1 MAPHALPES
10 DCAARGV
17 DVSGYFA
24 RLSAQLQA
32 PAGPARRA
40 AAPAPLE
47 QHVETISPA
56 TVQAPGEAHAQ
67 EARPAAPA
75 RAHPQ
80 PEQAVPSNSSV
91 QAATQTL
98 HAAPSLAPLAA
109 QVREAAMAAR
119 VPRDAADIAP
129 PADAH
134 APMFAPL
141 ARTSPIGVQSRPQPL
156 DSTAR
161 IDTVAETFAPRAT
174 SPASSATQSNVPR
187 SSSADARP
195 WQAEPLFQDLTQ
207 PPQDTHEVR
216 PAAFVRPTAPAP
228 SGDRA
233 QTAKAMPASTPSTPA
248 ERSTVR
254 IGTITLEV
262 HPPAVTA
269 PAAPQ
274 PVAAAPNPAP
284 SQFSLRRHHLRWS

>member
-40 AAPAPLE
+40 AAPVPLA
-47 QHVETISPA
+47 QHVETVSPA
-56 TVQAPGEAHAQ
+56 AAQAPGVAHTQ
-67 EARPAAPA
+67 EARQAAPS
-75 RAHPQ
+75 RAHSQ
-80 PEQAVPSNSSV
+80 PEQAVPSKAPMQETT
-91 QAATQTL
+91 QAEASTSL
-98 HAAPSLAPLAA
+98 WAPHVPQA
-109 QVREAAMAAR
+109 READTAAR
-119 VPRDAADIAP
+119 RPRDPADIGT

-134 APMFAPL
+134 APMFAPR
-141 ARTSPIGVQSRPQPL
+141 APASPISVQGKPRRI

-161 IDTVAETFAPRAT
+161 IDAVAETFTPRTT
-174 SPASSATQSNVPR
+174 SPASSATQPSTPR
-187 SSSADARP
+187 SSLADTKP
-195 WQAEPLFQDLTQ
+195 WRAEAAVQDLAH

-216 PAAFVRPTAPAP
+216 PASFVRPTVPAP

-233 QTAKAMPASTPSTPA
+233 QTAKAMPPSTPSPPA